1 MEKFRARNF
10 NLILYE
16 EDETHKKAIEYIKK
30 NYDFAMILH
39 DRDVDNITGEIKK
52 PHYHFVIRFQNARW
66 NTSLA
71 EDLGITPNYI
81 EESRSLKRSLLYL
94 IHYYDEDKYQ
104 YSLEYIEGSLKGRL
118 LEIIK
123 NGEKTENEKMQELLD
138 YIDNSEQCISIPQ
151 FIRYCVSI
159 GYTDVVRRDFCLL
172 VPIIEEHNTYYEE
185 VNIMK
190 DYRQL

>member
-71 EDLGITPNYI
+71 EDLGITSNYI

-104 YSLEYIEGSLKGRL
+104 YSLEYIEGSLKGKL
-118 LEIIK
+118 FEIIK

-185 VNIMK
+185 VNIIR